1 MISGSKTCIVE
12 GCDNDYYERNENLQ
26 TMKKRLITNIF
37 IRPKGTENRP
47 HTLEVG
53 RAKPLGGAMQ
63 AAAEQI
69 YSFPIPF
76 LENQK
81 PFISPQPLLRRP
93 PSSATYFTSIQRP
106 EINGKGSGQEP
117 REEHAT
123 HHRAGIAALF
133 PSACV
138 DSEAKSRAC
147 W

>member
-1 MISGSKTCIVE
+1 MISGSKTCGIE
-12 GCDNDYYERNENLQ
+12 GCDNDYYERNEYLQ
-26 TMKKRLITNIF
+26 TMEKRLIIEYF
-37 IRPKGTENRP
+37 YQAKGHGEQASHSR
-47 HTLEVG
+47 G
-53 RAKPLGGAMQ
+53 RAGKAFWRRNGSRRRTDLL
-63 AAAEQI
+63 
-69 YSFPIPF
+69 FPIPF

-123 HHRAGIAALF
+123 HHRAGVAALF

-138 DSEAKSRAC
+138 DSEAKSRER